1 MQIFL
6 LRTTRTCD
14 ITFPNEG
21 SKTVHTLIRVMT
33 DLWYVDSC
41 GVVLLLLRLGYL
53 RFYARY
59 PGLMLFLLTD
69 LVGGVVG
76 LRYGTGSRAYYWSY
90 FVTSSL
96 LGSGLLIWMCRE
108 MFAELYYYH
117 PGLRGATQCTL
128 KRSLV
133 IGAAVSLALA
143 PPVGLIH
150 WGDPAF
156 QCWQFPFV
164 EVHRC
169 LTFGVVVFVVAMWNI
184 LRWLPLDVPS
194 NVKVYTFAT
203 CLYLTCSGLVESAAL
218 IAHTTL
224 VTLVCGTILLA
235 VTLVFY
241 VALAVLAEE
250 PQDIP
255 HFCFL
260 PVDYPQEV
268 FQLSSIARLFATID
282 GAQRRGRAS
291 ALKRSLFFTVA
302 RSLKLGKLQMSVRGA
317 GLEAWGVM
325 VGCFG
330 SALKACA
337 RAGDIILDRLQKD

>member
-1 MQIFL
+1 M
-6 LRTTRTCD
+6 
-14 ITFPNEG
+14 
-21 SKTVHTLIRVMT
+21 V
-33 DLWYVDSC
+33 Y
-41 GVVLLLLRLGYL
+41 
-53 RFYARY
+53 
-59 PGLMLFLLTD
+59 LLTD
-69 LVGGVVG
+69 LVGGIVG

-90 FVTSSL
+90 FVSSSL
-96 LGSGLLIWMCRE
+96 FGSGLMIWMCRE

-117 PGLRGATQCTL
+117 PGLRGTTQCTL
-128 KRSLV
+128 RRSLV

-194 NVKVYTFAT
+194 SVRVYTWAM
-203 CLYLTCSGLVESAAL
+203 CLYLVCSGLVESVAL

-241 VALAVLAEE
+241 GALAVLAEE
-250 PQDIP
+250 PQEIP
-255 HFCFL
+255 QVCFL

-268 FQLSSIARLFATID
+268 AQLSNISRLFTTID
-282 GAQRRGRAS
+282 DAQRRGRAS
-291 ALKRSLFFTVA
+291 ALKRSLFFVVA
-302 RSLKLGKLQMSVRGA
+302 RSLSLSELRMSMRGA
-317 GLEAWGVM
+317 GLEARGFM
-325 VGCFG
+325 VGRFG
-330 SALKACA
+330 GAQKAWA
-337 RAGDIILDRLQKD
+337 RAVDMILDRLQKD